1 MRPDPE
7 RLDDAA
13 LARLMGWLDQ
23 ASEGADLAALRARIA
38 VDAPE
43 LLAAFERGL
52 QDSEHSPLDAPVFVA
67 AGDEAP
73 GWPPGQRLGPWRIVE
88 LAGQGGMGEVYR
100 AERADHA
107 FEREVAIKRMRV
119 ERVGFATRFQ
129 LERQLLARLDHPAIA
144 RLLDGGV
151 DDEGRPYLV
160 MEWVEGLELG
170 DWLLGQ
176 PNLEQ
181 RLDLLEQLGEALVS
195 AHRSLVVHRDLKPAN
210 VRVTAAGCPKLL
222 DFGIAKLVDP
232 AEKVGDTVGL
242 FTPQYAAPEQL
253 QGQPV
258 STLTDVHGFGLLIFE
273 VLAARAAYP
282 DAGRSLA
289 DAVRVICEQDAPRP
303 SAAAAGSTLPYPAR
317 RLEGDL
323 DAIVARCLAKEPLRR
338 YNGVGEALADLRRH
352 RSYHPIHARQDD
364 WRYRSGLWL
373 RRHWLPSAL
382 AAMVVLSLLV
392 GLQATFWQARVARQE
407 RDQARRESAMQ
418 EALREHFMLVLGEAA
433 ESQSSEVRRKLDLS
447 VAEIDR
453 IYPHDP
459 ELRNDLV
466 LAIGEL
472 YYHIG
477 DYLQTRDLLL
487 RLRQTDVD
495 QLTPMQAVR
504 VQVLLA
510 QVQVRLGE
518 LDAAD
523 RELVA
528 AESGLAGLSGARV
541 QRFEL
546 DQARSQ
552 WWRAK
557 GETAR
562 GLELQRQA
570 VAELAAAPEAT
581 VRHLGIAQSNLATAL
596 MQAGDLDGSE
606 TSARQALATWER
618 AGLPLNS
625 NLPVVLTLLGH
636 LASLRGQP
644 AQALERYNQAT
655 AATRASETRTPG
667 HASLLNARARALL
680 SLNRQSEAEPL
691 AVEAEAILIELT
703 GHDSPDRLGV
713 LIIRADLAIA
723 AERWQQATAL
733 IAEAARIANLR
744 LPPGHPVR
752 LRVDLAAAELS
763 ARSRSELDQRPEF
776 ERIAAA
782 LADAPAMLGGAAAT
796 AEQRVAESALRTGD
810 RVRARAALQR
820 ADHHLAALQHP
831 DGVGRLQIAYL
842 LALCNEDPAGAE
854 RSMQRLEAL
863 LGKDHPDLHA
873 LAALAAQVAAGN
885 P

>member
-1 MRPDPE
+1 MHPDHG

-13 LARLMGWLDQ
+13 LARLMVWLDR
-23 ASEGADLAALRARIA
+23 ACEGDDLAGLRADIA
-38 VDAPE
+38 AEAPE
-43 LLAAFERGL
+43 LLVAFERGL
-52 QDSEHSPLDAPVFVA
+52 LDSEFSPLDSPVFVA
-67 AGDEAP
+67 AGDDAP
-73 GWPPGQRLGPWRIVE
+73 GWLPGQRLGPWRIVE

-100 AERADHA
+100 AERADLA
-107 FEREVAIKRMRV
+107 FERIVAIKRVRI

-129 LERQLLARLDHPAIA
+129 LERELLARLDHPSIA

-151 DDEGRPYLV
+151 DDQGRPYLV
-160 MEWVEGLELG
+160 MEWVQGLELG

-176 PNLEQ
+176 PELEQ

-195 AHRSLVVHRDLKPAN
+195 AHRSLVIHRDLKPAN
-210 VRVTAAGCPKLL
+210 VRVTAAGSPKLL

-232 AEKVGDTVGL
+232 AEKPGDTIGL

-253 QGQPV
+253 RGQPV
-258 STLTDVHGFGLLIFE
+258 STLTDVHGFGLLMFE
-273 VLAARAAYP
+273 VLAGRPAYP

-303 SAAAAGSTLPYPAR
+303 SAIADGSSLPYPAR

-323 DAIVARCLAKEPLRR
+323 DAIVAHCLAKEPLRR
-338 YNGVGEALADLRRH
+338 YNGVSEALADLRRYRGH
-352 RSYHPIHARQDD
+352 HPILARQDD
-364 WRYRSGLWL
+364 WRYRGGRWL

-382 AAMVVLSLLV
+382 ATLVLLSLLA
-392 GLQATFWQARVARQE
+392 GLQATLWQARVARQE

-453 IYPHDP
+453 IYPNDP
-459 ELRNDLV
+459 DLRHDLV

-477 DYLQTRDLLL
+477 DYLKTRDLLL
-487 RLRQTDVD
+487 RLRQTDAD
-495 QLTPMQAVR
+495 LLTPVQAVR
-504 VQVLLA
+504 LQVLLA

-518 LDAAD
+518 LDSAD

-528 AESGLAGLSGARV
+528 AESGLAGLPGARV

-562 GLELQRQA
+562 GLALQRQA

-581 VRHLGIAQSNLATAL
+581 VRHIGIAQSNLATAL
-596 MQAGDLDGSE
+596 LQAGDLDGSE
-606 TSARQALATWER
+606 SSANQALATWQR

-636 LASLRGQP
+636 LANLRGQP
-644 AQALERYNQAT
+644 LAALERYDQAT

-667 HASLLNARARALL
+667 YAALLNARARALL
-680 SLNRQSEAEPL
+680 SMNRLTEADPL
-691 AVEAEAILIELT
+691 AVEAESILIEVT
-703 GHDSPDRLGV
+703 GKDSPDRLGV
-713 LIIRADLAIA
+713 VITRADLAIA
-723 AERWQQATAL
+723 NQRWQQAQEQIT
-733 IAEAARIANLR
+733 EARRIAGLR
-744 LPPGHPVR
+744 LPPGHPIR
-752 LRVDLAAAELS
+752 LRVDLAAAELL
-763 ARSRSELDQRPEF
+763 ARSRPGLDLRPEF
-776 ERIAAA
+776 QRIAAA
-782 LADAPAMLGGAAAT
+782 LADAPAMLGAAAAT
-796 AEQRVAESALRTGD
+796 AEQRVAEAALRTRDHVG
-810 RVRARAALQR
+810 ARAALQR
-820 ADHHLAALQHP
+820 ADRHLAALQKT

-842 LALCNEDPAGAE
+842 LALSNDDPAAAE
-854 RSMQRLEAL
+854 RSLRGLQGL

-873 LAALAAQVAAGN
+873 LTALAAQVSAGRH
-885 P
+885 